1 MIVTKSRI
9 NTQTELLNI
18 LEKEMTDLKEDL
30 IKVQAGWDVEGITDP
45 LDIEELIIAKR
56 NEIDIEEDKLAE
68 MEAIYNGVE
77 VEKPRPWEKKRVEL
91 DLFGFC

>member
-1 MIVTKSRI
+1 MIVTKHRI
-9 NTQTELLNI
+9 NAQTELLNT

-77 VEKPRPWEKKRVEL
+77 AEKPRPWEKKRVEL
-91 DLFGFC
+91 DLFSFC